1 MGENATQE
9 HGTVPALL
17 YDGADIDV
25 LWDGHDN
32 AVDWYRHFFGW
43 DVQQMEDWKP
53 DPRASQGR
61 MTHMGH
67 GVWLESVIT
76 DVRLPFHY
84 AERGTVDAHV
94 RWCLK
99 TRNLKE
105 MAAQFQQK
113 GIRHSAIYEGP
124 DSRSYL
130 DVWCTAEGTR
140 ITIVEDSHMTE
151 NGVRDACVRIGVH
164 DLERAVKWYQRYIGM
179 TVEAV
184 HPDQGYAV
192 LKLGVNHHPEQS
204 HTWILERLPGTANRT
219 QVDGPVRPRC
229 FIPEREAF
237 FHYHAYLRANGIC
250 AGEIGGFIQRGYTK
264 FHFYDPDGNRFNV
277 CTF

>member
-1 MGENATQE
+1 
-9 HGTVPALL
+9 
-17 YDGADIDV
+17 
-25 LWDGHDN
+25 
-32 AVDWYRHFFGW
+32 
-43 DVQQMEDWKP
+43 MEDWKP

-124 DSRSYL
+124 NSRSYL

-164 DLERAVKWYQRYIGM
+164 DLERAVKWYQRYVGM
-179 TVEAV
+179 TVEAM